1 MRILDLSAASGVP
14 SPIVS
19 GALTAL
25 GVLVGLALWLLL
37 ALDGRHHPDES
48 LYLYMAAYS
57 SIGEILDPALAPAY
71 SFYISRI
78 LHLLIAR
85 SFFALLGPGEAPV
98 LTIAAVYALFV
109 LAATL
114 LAAATIGRLVT
125 WRPEM
130 VLAWPILATSP
141 IVVWLVGKTLPES
154 PALLA
159 TSVALY
165 AFVRGLEAREA
176 GRALPWLA
184 LASLALVALA
194 LTRNILIVAPATLG
208 VTLLLFGGWRFP
220 PARVL
225 ARGAV
230 VAILASTL
238 LLPALALLGIELWAY
253 FWVYGLASEEYSP
266 IIVRLHVGLM
276 AGGPMLLAVPLAF
289 LHRPRSEPA
298 FLLVWFGL
306 ASAAT
311 YALLADLETR
321 YLLANLV
328 PLLGLGC
335 LAVGALVPRLELRAS
350 PLRMATAGLVLTAIA
365 LSGRLVQPVMEHE
378 VESDQLATVL
388 YRLDHHYGGSQG
400 YSLLTAWHHTNYH
413 YLRVVHPDL
422 RIHSVERTRDRQSVT
437 ELDEKDRFFYGDA
450 IVLDFDA
457 LALIP
462 RPWLYVGFEANPA
475 IANFRWLAE
484 QLPIETLR
492 HRARS
497 VVDRVAKRRHFHD
510 TWVWHDPRLR
520 VVPIFEHGHYRVA
533 ELVPV
538 EPLPT
543 AAMAIDDRSET
554 RPDVVRETPGDTSP
568 ATKFP

>member
-1 MRILDLSAASGVP
+1 MRILDLSVVP
-14 SPIVS
+14 GFPTAIVS
-19 GALTAL
+19 RTLVAL
-25 GVLVGLALWLLL
+25 GMLAGLALWLLL
-37 ALDGRHHPDES
+37 ALDGRYHPDES

-85 SFFALLGPGEAPV
+85 SFFALLGPGEATA

-109 LAATL
+109 LAALL
-114 LAAATIGRLVT
+114 LAAATIRRLVT
-125 WRPEM
+125 WRSEM

-159 TSVALY
+159 TSIALY
-165 AFVRGLEAREA
+165 AFVRGLEIREA
-176 GRALPWLA
+176 RRALPWLA
-184 LASLALVALA
+184 LASFALVAVA

-230 VAILASTL
+230 VAILAATL
-238 LLPALALLGIELWAY
+238 LFGTLALLGIDLSAY
-253 FWVYGLASEEYSP
+253 FWVYGLASEENSP
-266 IIVRLHVGLM
+266 IIVRLYVGLM
-276 AGGPMLLAVPLAF
+276 AGGPLLLAVPLAF

-298 FLLVWFGL
+298 FLLAWFAL
-306 ASAAT
+306 ATAAT
-311 YALLADLETR
+311 YVLLADLEAR

-335 LAVGALVPRLELRAS
+335 LAVGALVPRLEIGSS
-350 PLRMATAGLVLTAIA
+350 PLRMATTGLVLTTIV
-365 LSGRLVQPVMEHE
+365 LSGRLAQPFMEHE
-378 VESDQLATVL
+378 VKSDQLATVL
-388 YRLDHHYGGSQG
+388 YRLDHHYGGSRG
-400 YSLLTAWHHTNYH
+400 YSLLTAWHHTDYH

-422 RIHSVERTRDRQSVT
+422 RIHSVERTRDRRSVT

-457 LALIP
+457 LALVP

-475 IANFRWLAE
+475 ITNFRWMTD

-492 HRARS
+492 NRARS
-497 VVDRVAKRRHFHD
+497 VVDRMAKRRHFHD
-510 TWVWHDPRLR
+510 TWVWRDPRLR
-520 VVPIFEHGHYRVA
+520 VVPVFEHGHYRVA

-543 AAMAIDDRSET
+543 AATTVDVRSET
-554 RPDVVRETPGDTSP
+554 GSDVVLETPSDTLS
-568 ATKFP
+568 ATMLP